1 MGSDFEEYMKK
12 CNMGE
17 VSGFVLVPIFAILF
31 LSFSAQAAAPV
42 SSPESRFVWEP
53 GENLTFTWTNENYDG
68 FYYDAQTGTGNE
80 SLTIKLDNIKD
91 RTIPYNGIVYST
103 TVGTATAR
111 CRMFGEYYVIG
122 FMGEK
127 YLAGYPEGKSN
138 ITTTRE

>member
-1 MGSDFEEYMKK
+1 MDKG
-12 CNMGE
+12 
-17 VSGFVLVPIFAILF
+17 SGFALAPIFVIVFMACGG
-31 LSFSAQAAAPV
+31 QAVAPV
-42 SSPESRFVWEP
+42 SPPESRFVWEP
-53 GENLTFTWTNENYDG
+53 GEKLTFIWTNENYDG
-68 FYYDAQTGTGNE
+68 FYYDAQTRTGNE